1 MLKYKWWESLLF
13 LAPTLCA
20 ILFVFGY
27 PLVRVFDFST
37 RRIRGATGPF
47 IGLDN
52 YRFVLRA
59 PVFQLSVQHNMFLLV
74 GVPIMV
80 FIALI
85 VAALLFEQLRGWRF
99 YRFCFFIPYIIAIPV
114 IGVIFSY
121 VLSKHGVLNEL
132 LENVGLQFI
141 ALDWLGNPKIALKT
155 ILMIVIWKEVGFGIV
170 LFLARLMSV
179 SSDLYEAAKIDG
191 ANWWKAFWYITI
203 PQLRLVIEFFA
214 VITMVNLIAWVF
226 SYVYVITN
234 GGPANST
241 QVIELWIF
249 NKVARGAPNPG
260 MGAAASVMLLI
271 VSSLFILMLL
281 KLRLKI
287 GEE

>member
-1 MLKYKWWESLLF
+1 MLKYKWWESILF
-13 LAPTLCA
+13 LAPTLLA

-27 PLVRVFDFST
+27 PLFRIFDFST
-37 RRIRGATGPF
+37 RRIRGISGPF

-52 YRFVLRA
+52 YRFALRA
-59 PVFQLSVQHNMFLLV
+59 PVFQLAVKNNAFLLI

-80 FIALI
+80 LIAVI
-85 VAALLFEQLRGWRF
+85 IAALLFEQLKGWRF
-99 YRFCFFIPYIIAIPV
+99 YRFCLFIPYIIAIPV

-121 VLSKHGVLNEL
+121 MLSLHGVLNEL
-132 LENVGLQFI
+132 LEKIGLGFFT
-141 ALDWLGNPKIALKT
+141 LDWLGNPRIALKT
-155 ILMIVIWKEVGFGIV
+155 ILIIVVWKEIGFGMI

-179 SSDLYEAAKIDG
+179 SPDLYDAAKIDG
-191 ANWWKAFWYITI
+191 ANWWHALWRITI

-214 VITMVNLIAWVF
+214 VISMVNLIAWVF

-234 GGPANST
+234 GGPGNST

-249 NKVARGAPNPG
+249 NKVSRGAPNPG
-260 MGAAASVMLLI
+260 MGAAASVMLLV
-271 VSSLFILMLL
+271 VSSVFIFSLL
-281 KLRLKI
+281 KLRLRI

>member
-13 LAPTLCA
+13 LAPTLLV

-27 PLVRVFDFST
+27 PLFRVFDFST
-37 RRIRGATGPF
+37 RRIRGASGPF

-59 PVFQLSVQHNMFLLV
+59 PVFQLAVKHNLFLLV

-80 FIALI
+80 LLALI
-85 VAALLFEQLRGWRF
+85 IAALLFEQLRGWRF
-99 YRFCFFIPYIIAIPV
+99 YRFCLFIPYIVAIPV
-114 IGVIFSY
+114 IGVIFGY
-121 VLSKHGVLNEL
+121 MLSLHGVINEL
-132 LENVGLQFI
+132 LEKVGLGFL
-141 ALDWLGNPKIALKT
+141 AFDWLGNPKLSLKT
-155 ILMIVIWKEVGFGIV
+155 ILIIVVWKEVGFGMI
-170 LFLARLMSV
+170 LFLARLMNV

-191 ANWWKAFWYITI
+191 ANWWQALWYITI

-214 VITMVNLIAWVF
+214 VISMVNLIAWVF

-249 NKVARGAPNPG
+249 NKVSRGAPNPG
-260 MGAAASVMLLI
+260 MGAAASVLLLV
-271 VSSLFILMLL
+271 VSSVFIFILL